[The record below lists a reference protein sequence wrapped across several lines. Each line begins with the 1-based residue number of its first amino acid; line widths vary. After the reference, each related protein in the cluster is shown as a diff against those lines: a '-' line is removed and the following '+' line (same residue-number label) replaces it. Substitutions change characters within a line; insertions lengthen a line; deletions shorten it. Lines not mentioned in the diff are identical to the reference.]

1 MKYIALALL
10 LCSCGVAA
18 ASQPAAP
25 AAGPAHAAD
34 NAPKD
39 LAEYGRR
46 AHAVK
51 KASRLERMSLY
62 RSYKAA
68 RKQRHAAELKA
79 MNAANVKAIEA
90 AEAKAEGK

>member
-1 MKYIALALL
+1 MK
-10 LCSCGVAA
+10 CVAA
-18 ASQPAAP
+18 ALLSLVL
-25 AAGPAHAAD
+25 AGVAVGADPSTAAD

-51 KASRLERMSLY
+51 KVSRMERASLF

-68 RKQRHAAELKA
+68 RKERHAQELKA
-79 MNAANVKAIEA
+79 MNAANVKEIEA